1 MAGEK
6 KNDLQLLDFWVS
18 PFAQRCRIALAEKN
32 LAYESLEQDLSNKG
46 DLLLRSNPVH
56 KKVPVLLHGGR
67 PVCESLV
74 ILHYL
79 DEAFPE
85 TTAPALL
92 PADPH
97 ARAHARF
104 WADYA
109 DRKVFDCGTRLWKCK
124 EGSEPQLQARREMV
138 EALRTLDAEL
148 GDKPYLAGDAFG
160 FVDLAVVPFAAW
172 LHGYG
177 RLGEFSVE
185 EVCPRLVAWAKR
197 CGERESVTRNL
208 HPPEKVYEFIGYLKD
223 KYGDK

>member
-6 KNDLQLLDFWVS
+6 EEGLQLLDLWVS
-18 PFAQRCRIALAEKN
+18 PFAQRCRIALAEKG
-32 LAYESLEQDLSNKG
+32 LAYEPLEQDLSNKG
-46 DLLLRSNPVH
+46 DLLLRANPVH

-74 ILHYL
+74 ILQYL

-85 TTAPALL
+85 TPALL
-92 PADPH
+92 PSDPH

-109 DRKVFDCGTRLWKCK
+109 DWKVFECGTRLWKRK
-124 EGSEPQLQARREMV
+124 AGSELQLQARREMV
-138 EALRTLDAEL
+138 EALRILEAEL
-148 GDKPYLAGDAFG
+148 GDKPYLAGEAFG
-160 FVDLAVVPFAAW
+160 FVDLAIVPFAAW
-172 LHGYG
+172 FLGYG

-185 EVCPRLVAWAKR
+185 EVCPRLAAWGER
-197 CGERESVTRNL
+197 CGERESVARSL